1 MIKVN
6 FVSNA
11 RLLFFNEDEIINLD
25 VNNLP
30 DEILQT
36 IDYCV
41 CYRETVLKAYIH
53 LCKASNT
60 VVVNIA
66 TWDGITVTNKHY
78 VFDGDTG
85 KQLGDWDIVESI

>member
-1 MIKVN
+1 MTNVK
-6 FVSNA
+6 FASNA
-11 RLLFFNEDEIINLD
+11 RLMIFNEDEVINLD
-25 VNNLP
+25 LTNIP

-53 LCKASNT
+53 LQKITNT

-78 VFDGDTG
+78 VFDGNTG
-85 KQLGDWDIVESI
+85 KQLGDWDITASI